1 MNSIFKTFVVSLLMI
16 AQVHFAYGQN
26 AAILPPAKTTFFDQ
40 NGNPLTS
47 GTIDFYIPG
56 TTTRK
61 TTWQDAAATIAN
73 TNPVVLDS
81 AGRGLILGNGAY
93 RQVVKDRNANVIWDQ
108 VTNSAGAGGG
118 SGQTTVGD
126 GLAVGTVLP
135 WSGFVAPNNYAY
147 TYGQELSR
155 TTYVALMTAI
165 TLTQSI
171 TCVSGN
177 ATLTTIADTTQLNI
191 GAAVEAACVPA
202 GATILSKTA
211 TTVTISANASVS
223 TTTSAVFFPWGNGNG
238 LTTFNAPDLR
248 GVVLPGRNN
257 MGGSSSANLTVS
269 FYTDP
274 NSLAGRGGSQSSTIL
289 LSNVPN
295 GITAA
300 GTATGIGLPGST
312 IPVVAVG
319 AGADTSF
326 TPSGAGTHI
335 PTTGGGWSFNN
346 NTLSGT
352 TSSISNN
359 TGGIAISATVA
370 AGGAGYSAGTQLLT
384 VSGGTCTT
392 QPQFNVTVVAGA
404 ITAPVLVTAGQC
416 SVIPANPAATTGGG
430 GAGGTLTV
438 SYSAVPF
445 SQIQPSKTINYIV
458 KILPD
463 VSLGV
468 ATCGNLTNAGTAC
481 TFNVGTS
488 GATIPLLNS
497 INSWSALQNFSSVA
511 ISGGSFTGLS
521 SPVNPTDAA
530 TKAYVDS
537 VASGLNILATSA
549 LATAAVLPNTPTYA
563 NGAAGVGATLT
574 AGSNTTLTVDG
585 TAAPL
590 NTVVLV
596 KNQASAFQNG
606 IYTVTQ
612 AGSGAAPWIL
622 TRATYFD
629 QAAEM
634 KAGSYTFITSGVT
647 NLGSSFVLQTAV
659 TTVGTD
665 PLNWILFTQST
676 GANVVGSGTSTA
688 GDLPIITNTTS
699 TAISGAGYN
708 ATQVPGLLP
717 TSSTVTI
724 TNASPGIVS
733 WAAHGLTVGNTIYF
747 CNSGGALP
755 TGLTACIPAGGAV
768 SPNTYTQ
775 NPTLYYVCGGV
786 TLLTNSFAV
795 ATTMANA
802 KAGTCVNT
810 SSAGSGTH
818 TAFANAMACAGC
830 VGEYIY
836 SRVAAVSTGLTT
848 ATDKNWA
855 NISLTQGVWEVGG
868 TSGVFGGAG
877 TTFTHMHASINYGI
891 GTSISSSPFNGTVAA
906 HITSNNSNGWAFTN
920 NPEQVFF
927 TTTTQVNSTMQ
938 VDFSGGTAGAY
949 GELWARRIK

>member
-47 GTIDFYIPG
+47 GTVDFYIPG
-56 TTTRK
+56 TFTRK
-61 TTWQDAAATIAN
+61 TTWQDSAATIAN

-81 AGRGLILGNGAY
+81 AGRALILGNGAY
-93 RQVVKDRNANVIWDQ
+93 REIVKDRNSNIIWDQ
-108 VTNSAGAGGG
+108 VTNSAGAGG

-155 TTYVALMTAI
+155 TTYAAFMAAI

-177 ATLTTIADTTQLNI
+177 ATLTTISDTTQLNV
-191 GAAVEAACVPA
+191 GAAVEAACIPA

-211 TTVTISANASVS
+211 STVTISANASVS

-257 MGGSSSANLTVS
+257 MGGSNSVNLTTS

-295 GITAA
+295 GITSIGAA
-300 GTATGIGLPGST
+300 TSVGLPGSV
-312 IPVVAVG
+312 IPTVTVG
-319 AGADTSF
+319 ASADLSF
-326 TPSGAGTHI
+326 SPSGSGTHV
-335 PTTGGGWSFNN
+335 PSTSGGWSFNN
-346 NTLSGT
+346 NTLSGSVSVT
-352 TSSISNN
+352 SNN

-370 AGGAGYSAGTQLLT
+370 AGGAGYTAGTQLLT

-463 VSLGV
+463 ANLGV
-468 ATCGNLTNAGTAC
+468 AACANLTNAGTAC
-481 TFNVGTS
+481 TENTGTS
-488 GATIPLLNS
+488 GHTLPFLDGVNTFSAANTFGS
-497 INSWSALQNFSSVA
+497 INT
-511 ISGGSFTGLS
+511 SGGGTLTGFP
-521 SPVNPTDAA
+521 SPSVSTQLA

-537 VASGLNILATSA
+537 VATGLHILAPSKY
-549 LATAAVLPNTPTYA
+549 ATAAVLPNTPTYA
-563 NGAAGVGATLT
+563 NGASGVGATLT
-574 AGSNTTLTVDG
+574 AGANSTLTVDG
-585 TAAPL
+585 NVVAL
-590 NTVVLV
+590 NEIVLV

-606 IYTVTQ
+606 IYSLTT
-612 AGSGAAPWIL
+612 AGSGAAPWVL
-622 TRATYFD
+622 TRVTYFD

-634 KAGSYTFITSGVT
+634 LAGSYTFISNGAT
-647 NLGSSFVLQTAV
+647 NLGSSFTLQTSV
-659 TTVGTD
+659 VTVGTD
-665 PLNWILFTQST
+665 AVTWILFSSGFIGVTSVTCFGVAITST
-676 GANVVGSGTSTA
+676 GTCTTAATKSDQQTGTST
-688 GDLPIITNTTS
+688 
-699 TAISGAGYN
+699 TA
-708 ATQVPGLLP
+708 V
-717 TSSTVTI
+717 VTPSQQQQHDS
-724 TNASPGIVS
+724 A
-733 WAAHGLTVGNTIYF
+733 
-747 CNSGGALP
+747 
-755 TGLTACIPAGGAV
+755 
-768 SPNTYTQ
+768 
-775 NPTLYYVCGGV
+775 
-786 TLLTNSFAV
+786 
-795 ATTMANA
+795 A
-802 KAGTCVNT
+802 KAWAVFDA
-810 SSAGSGTH
+810 AGSLSASYNVTSVTKNSTGDFTVNFT
-818 TAFANAMACAGC
+818 TAFA
-830 VGEYIY
+830 
-836 SRVAAVSTGLTT
+836 T
-848 ATDKNWA
+848 A
-855 NISLTQGVWEVGG
+855 
-868 TSGVFGGAG
+868 
-877 TTFTHMHASINYGI
+877 NY
-891 GTSISSSPFNGTVAA
+891 TC
-906 HITSNNSNGWAFTN
+906 HITAEAAASNGWGQVKTGGRATGSVRIAFIN
-920 NPEQVFF
+920 QVPAVFDP
-927 TTTTQVNSTMQ
+927 T
-938 VDFSGGTAGAY
+938 SGMITCFG
-949 GELWARRIK
+949 RQ